1 MHLKLPERYTEAL
14 LSEQK
19 DHRTTELHQEIREWM
34 FLLKQLD
41 TSQHTVSQ
49 VLRGCKNELQQVR
62 LTKIHKTV

>member
-1 MHLKLPERYTEAL
+1 MHLELPESYTEAQ

-41 TSQHTVSQ
+41 TSQHTVSL
-49 VLRGCKNELQQVR
+49 VLRGCKNELQQIR
-62 LTKIHKTV
+62 RTKIHKTV